1 MFFSENKTNT
11 FLPSIESIEKRRG
24 GEEENVQQLGELW
37 ASARVVCVVFGVW
50 CVWLAAARRGEARR
64 GDPSAMFLTISTGE
78 ELGDRVVQIDVGAE
92 ETVENVKCIL
102 EAETGVVVA
111 DQVLILNGKE
121 VTVRAPGMENRLATL
136 ADHGV
141 KNNDLMMLLSKKLST
156 GGGAGA
162 AASG

>member
-1 MFFSENKTNT
+1 MKKT
-11 FLPSIESIEKRRG
+11 SK
-24 GEEENVQQLGELW
+24 QLDEVW
-37 ASARVVCVVFGVW
+37 PSARVCVCV
-50 CVWLAAARRGEARR
+50 CLAAARRGEARR
-64 GDPSAMFLTISTGE
+64 GDPSAMFLTIGTGE

-136 ADHGV
+136 EDHGV

>member
-1 MFFSENKTNT
+1 M
-11 FLPSIESIEKRRG
+11 
-24 GEEENVQQLGELW
+24 
-37 ASARVVCVVFGVW
+37 VFGVW